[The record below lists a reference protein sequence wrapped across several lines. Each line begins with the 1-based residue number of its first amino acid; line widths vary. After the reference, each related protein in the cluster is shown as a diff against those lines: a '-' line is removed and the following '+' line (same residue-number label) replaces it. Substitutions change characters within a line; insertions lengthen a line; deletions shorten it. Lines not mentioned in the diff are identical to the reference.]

1 MDQSSLRNLFEV
13 NNARTQSIEEV
24 VHTFLPLDS
33 YWRLLNGKNHILL
46 GSRGSGK
53 TAVLRMLAHDHL
65 SKFSHRTATD
75 ITTRRAFI
83 GTFVP
88 MRADW
93 IGTLKNKPW
102 DSSTEESFRWRLNL
116 SCCVAFTDTVE
127 SCLNVYMSGSERAF
141 AERDLARLLGKSWFT
156 DNRRSINTITDLRSV
171 LEDVEWAKQVSCLS
185 QLSRPERNSLGGST
199 FDLELFSPIR
209 RGIQVLKRV
218 IKFPQDAVWALALD
232 ELEFLEPAHHR
243 LINTYLRA
251 KSDLAFK
258 LSTMPYFHHTPQ
270 TNSDQPIVS
279 GNDFDYV
286 YLDND
291 PAMRRTD
298 RAGWIDWADG
308 VLKRRVAF
316 VERSTAADFSL
327 SRVLGTISPLIDDK
341 PADWGQDSLMM
352 NLLRKYGSQQ
362 TISRAQRLSA
372 ERFKNEI
379 SRKMHGMLLLREQA
393 SVQKGHSVHE
403 LYSGPRIFALCSD
416 ANPRQLIRLFN
427 ELTLTRSSENV
438 LDIRSSVRR
447 SQQSKYVISFSGDAL
462 RSASIEEGIGG
473 SLYDFIKRLMEYFKS
488 RFYEQLL
495 STDYYYAISLGPD
508 TTDEQWRLIQ
518 YAVGLG
524 FMFPK
529 VSFSQPDEL
538 PERCFGEFNMAYRL
552 APKFGLLPRKGK
564 SVSLSVAIRGFQVPT
579 NTQFTLPLTGE
590 L

>member
-13 NNARTQSIEEV
+13 NNARTQSTEEV

-65 SKFSHRTATD
+65 SKFSHQTAKEI
-75 ITTRRAFI
+75 ITKRVFV

-141 AERDLARLLGKSWFT
+141 AERDLARLLGKSWLP
-156 DNRRSINTITDLRSV
+156 DSKRSINTITDLRSV
-171 LEDVEWAKQVSCLS
+171 LEDVEWAKQVSSLSHLS
-185 QLSRPERNSLGGST
+185 QPEKNTEGGST

-218 IKFPQDAVWALALD
+218 IKFPQETVWALALD

-258 LSTMPYFHHTPQ
+258 LSTMPYFHHTLQ

-298 RAGWIDWADG
+298 RAGWVDWADD
-308 VLKRRVAF
+308 VLRRRVAF
-316 VERSTAADFSL
+316 VERNSASDFSL
-327 SRVLGTISPLIDDK
+327 MRVLGPTSPLIDDK
-341 PADWGQDSLMM
+341 PSGWGQDSPMM
-352 NLLRKYGSQQ
+352 NLLKKFGSQQ
-362 TISRAQRLSA
+362 TLIRAQRLPA

-393 SVQKGHSVHE
+393 SVQKGHSVHD
-403 LYSGPRIFALCSD
+403 LYSGPRLFALCSD

-438 LDIRSSVRR
+438 LDIRSSVRPNN
-447 SQQSKYVISFSGDAL
+447 QSKYAISFSGDAL

-473 SLYDFIKRLMEYFKS
+473 DLHDFIKRLMEYFKS
-488 RFYEQLL
+488 RFYEHPLT
-495 STDYYYAISLGPD
+495 TDYYYSINLGPD
-508 TTDEQWRLIQ
+508 TTSAQWHLIK

-538 PERCFGEFNMAYRL
+538 PDRYSGEFNMAYRL

-564 SVSLSVAIRGFQVPT
+564 SVSLNVALRGSHISS
-579 NTQFTLPLTGE
+579 NAQFNLPLAGE
-590 L
+590 